1 MIEEALANELNL
13 LRKLVEINTTVTS
26 DSRMGY
32 AECSE
37 MIRLEAQRMGLGTEV
52 LDGRHVTIDGESRLN
67 VVVSLEGTSDVN
79 LIYVTHLDVV
89 PADPEK
95 WKIPPFQ
102 LRVTKDRAYGRGAA
116 DDKSNIVAAMSAM
129 AELAQGEPEVNI
141 NLLVT
146 VDERL
151 SLLCVVLLTCL
162 ESSVFDLYC
171 TPGSWGGSARSAS
184 RRPVV
189 FSLYSGPS
197 LSNPLLVVSLPSGA
211 E

>member
-1 MIEEALANELNL
+1 MNEDKLANELNL

-52 LDGRHVTIDGESRLN
+52 LDGRDVTIDGESRPN

-95 WKIPPFQ
+95 WK
-102 LRVTKDRAYGRGAA
+102 
-116 DDKSNIVAAMSAM
+116 
-129 AELAQGEPEVNI
+129 
-141 NLLVT
+141 
-146 VDERL
+146 
-151 SLLCVVLLTCL
+151 
-162 ESSVFDLYC
+162 
-171 TPGSWGGSARSAS
+171 TP
-184 RRPVV
+184 
-189 FSLYSGPS
+189 LH
-197 LSNPLLVVSLPSGA
+197 
-211 E
+211 